1 MREKLIKV
9 SKVLLLIGII
19 SIIIGVSYAGITGI
33 KYIGL
38 NENKIDNCK
47 IDISFKEGKGIS
59 LTNTYPMD
67 YVDAKSYS
75 PYTFYIK
82 NNSSSCD
89 NLKYKITMEN
99 TCTGDVIDDKFIS
112 YELVNVDTGEV
123 IRGDGINTLNDTF
136 KIRSGS
142 TNSYEMRIWINEKA
156 KSADLYVN
164 GDPNK
169 SKKYCGKLSAEI
181 IATNNLDKTG
191 ANEPV
196 LSSNMIPVYYDETN
210 DTWKKA
216 DVNNENKNYKW
227 YDYNEGMW
235 ANAVTVTE
243 TNRETYQK
251 AVLGTPINMDDIT
264 TMLVWI
270 PKFEYD
276 VENIKARYDDSGK
289 LSTNGK
295 HAPVP
300 LNFILKSQ
308 TTPSSQIYKIHSAF
322 TFGNQNL
329 SGIWVSKF
337 AVGLDNSVTTSPT
350 CNNTNCST
358 ADSLRVLPN
367 VKYMKGSVSRC
378 FFNVKS
384 MQREGNPHG
393 FIDEVDVHMMKN
405 TDWGAITM
413 LSYSKYTNNRCTDT
427 NCVVIYPNNSGDYT
441 GKSAGEYAGKIKVN
455 KDQFPGEADSS
466 TSRQFTYGY
475 YTYNDYRMNYDGT
488 ISDVKEA
495 GKGVGASTT
504 NSVYGIYDMVGG
516 QFSRVMAKYTS
527 SKNNMSE
534 SSSGFT
540 GSALENF
547 NEINEDNKYID
558 YYTFDGIFK
567 ACNGNF
573 CGDEFINRISTSFKI
588 DSWFNR
594 GGSIGGMDTMIF
606 QETNYGYG
614 SSAWAT
620 FLVVTID

>member
-1 MREKLIKV
+1 MKQRLIKV
-9 SKVLLLIGII
+9 SRVLLVIGII
-19 SIIIGVSYAGITGI
+19 SIFVGVSYAGITGI

-38 NENKIDNCK
+38 NENKINNCK
-47 IDISFKEGKGIS
+47 IDVSFKEGKGIS

-251 AVLGTPINMDDIT
+251 AVLGTPISMDDIT

-276 VENIKARYDDSGK
+276 VENIKARYDNNGRLNA
-289 LSTNGK
+289 LSKQG
-295 HAPVP
+295 PVP

-308 TTPSSQIYKIHSAF
+308 TTPSQQSYKIHSAF

-350 CNNTNCST
+350 CTTTNCSS
-358 ADSLRVLPN
+358 ADGLRVLPN
-367 VKYMKGSVSRC
+367 VKFMTANVSRD

-384 MQREGNPHG
+384 MQRAGNPHG
-393 FIDEVDVHMMKN
+393 FTDEVDVHMIKDI
-405 TDWGAITM
+405 DWGAIAM
-413 LSYSKYTNNRCTDT
+413 LSYSKYTNNRCTDI
-427 NCVVIYPNNSGDYT
+427 NCIVIYPNNSGDYT
-441 GKSAGEYAGKIKVN
+441 GKSAGGHAGSIKSN
-455 KDQFPGEADSS
+455 KDQFPGETDVI
-466 TSRQFTYGY
+466 RPNFTYGY
-475 YTYNDYRMNYDGT
+475 YTYNDYKMNYDGT
-488 ISDVKEA
+488 ISDVKET
-495 GKGVGASTT
+495 GKGVRASTT

-516 QFSRVMAKYTS
+516 QLTYVMAKYTS
-527 SKNNMSE
+527 SKNNMSDAG
-534 SSSGFT
+534 SGF
-540 GSALENF
+540 AENVLKNF
-547 NEINEDNKYID
+547 NEINENNKYID

-573 CGDEFINRISTSFKI
+573 CGDEFITGLESSYIQN
-588 DSWFNR
+588 SWFER
-594 GGSIGGMDTMIF
+594 GGSHGGLDASIF
-606 QETNYGYG
+606 DRAIYGWG
-614 SSAWAT
+614 FQTKDT